1 MLEISESVQLP
12 SENSNPSMTQNTS
25 KKTAKAKSSNEKKEI
40 VFTESSFSDRKAPA
54 VAKVKGDFDRET
66 YIKWFTIMLRI
77 RRFEEEARR
86 AYTLDKKIKG
96 FCHVYIGQEAIA
108 AGMLTA
114 SKITDSWITAYRQH
128 GQALA
133 KGVTMREAMAEL
145 FGRYTGNVKGKGG
158 SMHFFHAENKYFGGH
173 GIVGGQIGLGAGLAF
188 AEKYKGTDNVAISMF
203 GDGAARQGI
212 LFESFNMAMT
222 WKLPVIFICENNFY
236 AMGTSVERTSNVTD
250 IYKFG
255 AAFDMPSFQVDGMS
269 PEAVHNAV
277 LEAADRAR
285 RGEGPTLLEI
295 RTYRYYGHSMSDP
308 QAYRSKQEV
317 EDYKDIDPILVTEKK
332 LLSKKLATQAEIDA
346 IRDAVEVEVADAVKF
361 ADESPLPPA
370 AELYTDNYLQA
381 DYPFLKS

>member
-1 MLEISESVQLP
+1 MMELSDANLDTTKGSSE
-12 SENSNPSMTQNTS
+12 
-25 KKTAKAKSSNEKKEI
+25 KTAAKKGAKTKAVASNKV
-40 VFTESSFSDRKAPA
+40 VFTESSFSDRKAPTPS
-54 VAKVKGDFDRET
+54 KVKGKFDKET
-66 YIKWFTIMLRI
+66 YLKWYTLMLRI

-86 AYTLDKKIKG
+86 AYTLEKKIKG

-114 SKITDSWITAYRQH
+114 TRVTDSWITAYRQH
-128 GQALA
+128 GQAIA
-133 KGVTMREAMAEL
+133 KDVSMREAMAEL

-158 SMHFFHAENKYFGGH
+158 SMHFFNAKTKFFGGH

-188 AEKYKGTDNVAISMF
+188 AEKYKGTDNVAVSMF

-250 IYKFG
+250 IYKIG
-255 AAFDMPSFQVDGMS
+255 SAFDMPSYQVDGMS

-277 LEAADRAR
+277 FEAAERAR
-285 RGEGPTLLEI
+285 RGEGPTFLEI
-295 RTYRYYGHSMSDP
+295 RTYRYFGHSMSDP
-308 QAYRSKQEV
+308 QNYRSKQEV
-317 EDYKDIDPILVTEKK
+317 EDYKEIDPILVTEKTI
-332 LLSKKLATQAEIDA
+332 LEKKFATQAEIDA
-346 IRDAVEVEVADAVKF
+346 IKEAVEVEVADAVKF

-370 AELYTDNYLQA
+370 EELYTDNYLQE
-381 DYPFLKS
+381 DYPFLHS